1 MWFDTAAIQD
11 HREIAKDP
19 DMTEA
24 TIKVLMHL
32 SGKLDFE
39 NFTQQNQMDIAK
51 ELGYAKKRITHY
63 TLTNFQADRT

>member
-1 MWFDTAAIQD
+1 VWFDTAAIQD

-39 NFTQQNQMDIAK
+39 SFTRQNQMDIA
-51 ELGYAKKRITHY
+51 
-63 TLTNFQADRT
+63 

>member
-1 MWFDTAAIQD
+1 
-11 HREIAKDP
+11 
-19 DMTEA
+19 MTEA

-51 ELGYAKKRITHY
+51 ELGSKKRITHY

>member
-1 MWFDTAAIQD
+1 
-11 HREIAKDP
+11 
-19 DMTEA
+19 MTEA

-51 ELGYAKKRITHY
+51 ELGYAKKTHH
-63 TLTNFQADRT
+63 TLYAY

>member
-1 MWFDTAAIQD
+1 
-11 HREIAKDP
+11 
-19 DMTEA
+19 
-24 TIKVLMHL
+24 MHL

-63 TLTNFQADRT
+63 TLTNFQADRTWKHKGRTVEVKTLLAHRWE

>member
-1 MWFDTAAIQD
+1 
-11 HREIAKDP
+11 
-19 DMTEA
+19 MTEA

>member
-1 MWFDTAAIQD
+1 
-11 HREIAKDP
+11 
-19 DMTEA
+19 MTEA

-51 ELGYAKKRITHY
+51 AAKPDGHR
-63 TLTNFQADRT
+63 